1 MKAIVSY
8 CDKDGMPVIQQDVNI
23 DLSDM
28 IVLNPIFPSVSFNTG
43 SILVGTD
50 LRNYV
55 KEIRIQITEVD
66 DKTATILSLIKSYVD
81 QVYWIEKK
89 KYERIP
95 WYHPIKQMEAFYNYQ
110 FVHVIREL
118 IKKVDKEND
127 TFRQDELR
135 V

>member
-8 CDKDGMPVIQQDVNI
+8 CDKDGMPVVQQDANI

-28 IVLNPIFPSVSFNTG
+28 IVLNPIFPSVSLSNGVT
-43 SILVGTD
+43 SVETD

-89 KYERIP
+89 KYEHIP
-95 WYHPIKQMEAFYNYQ
+95 WYHPIQRMEAFHNYQ

-118 IKKVDKEND
+118 IKKVENNGPL
-127 TFRQDELR
+127 DEGHR
-135 V
+135 S

>member
-23 DLSDM
+23 DLSGT

-43 SILVGTD
+43 GISVGTD

-66 DKTATILSLIKSYVD
+66 DNTATVLSLIKSYVD

-89 KYERIP
+89 EYERIP
-95 WYHPIKQMEAFYNYQ
+95 WYHPIKQMEAFHNYQ

-118 IKKVDKEND
+118 IKKVENNGPL
-127 TFRQDELR
+127 DEGHR
-135 V
+135 S